1 MLGLGGEF
9 ARHDGGL
16 AQDSVANSRPC
27 ELEVHPAFWF
37 TARFRR
43 IGAGYDSAERYIG
56 PREAA

>member
-16 AQDSVANSRPC
+16 AQDSVANSKPC
-27 ELEVHPAFWF
+27 ELEVHPASWF

-43 IGAGYDSAERYIG
+43 IGAGYYSAKQHIG